1 MNLMK
6 SKNIYEQEATK
17 ETKPTYSMCKSST
30 QNEGHKTLPI
40 PQNKI
45 EWKKK
50 DELSMQM
57 LTPMVFIVV
66 KFCHLV
72 K

>member
-1 MNLMK
+1 
-6 SKNIYEQEATK
+6 
-17 ETKPTYSMCKSST
+17 MCKSST